1 MGTVETDQVACPR
14 CGAGFRRR
22 RPGQLYCSE
31 RCQRNAGISRTK
43 RRRRTRQTTV
53 AALERESCCRNCG
66 GKLPS
71 ARLFYCSEIC
81 RSRVGSKRRH
91 PPIGPPLPFPVPCI
105 TCGTLFARAT
115 YTHRFCSVECR
126 PSWTPPRPRPAP
138 VPRPAPP
145 PPSPRSCVTC
155 GRPFLRLD
163 RRGYRNACSYRC
175 ELDRQNAKA
184 AEQRRTAGWREREHA
199 RRSRRQQENDAIFTA
214 VRELG
219 WLDGLLEAV
228 K

>member
-1 MGTVETDQVACPR
+1 MGVVEATAEVACLQCWTAFTP
-14 CGAGFRRR
+14 
-22 RPGQLYCSE
+22 RPGQFYCSD
-31 RCQRNAGISRTK
+31 RCQRKAGDARTRW
-43 RRRRTRQTTV
+43 RRRAGRPPV
-53 AALERESCCRNCG
+53 IPARESCCRNCG
-66 GKLPS
+66 GELPPQ
-71 ARLFYCSEIC
+71 RLRYCSEIC
-81 RSRVGSKRRH
+81 RTLSKHRRQKPPPADLSIPAPCGGCGVLFSRTSAH
-91 PPIGPPLPFPVPCI
+91 N
-105 TCGTLFARAT
+105 
-115 YTHRFCSVECR
+115 RFCSVECR
-126 PSWTPPRPRPAP
+126 PSWTPPNPRPAP

-145 PPSPRSCVTC
+145 PPSARSCVTC

-184 AEQRRTAGWREREHA
+184 AEQRRTAGWRERERA
-199 RRSRRQQENDAIFTA
+199 RRARRQQENDAIFTA